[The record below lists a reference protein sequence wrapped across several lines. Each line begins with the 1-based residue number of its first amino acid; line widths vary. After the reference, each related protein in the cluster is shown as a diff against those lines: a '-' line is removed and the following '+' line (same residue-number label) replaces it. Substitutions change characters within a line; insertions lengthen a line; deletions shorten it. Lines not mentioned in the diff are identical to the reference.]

1 MGQKVNPTSFRLKI
15 TETWKSRWFARGK
28 KFAFYL
34 KQDSLIREAVLK
46 KFPKA
51 GIIRID
57 LERPSQEVNVIIH
70 STRPGMIIG
79 KGGAGI
85 EEFKKQLKKLLGIKS
100 ELKITIEESKQY
112 NLESQVWASS
122 IAEQLEKR
130 VALRRVMKGSLDQ
143 IMEAGAL
150 GAKIVVAGRIGGAE
164 IARTEWLYRGKLP
177 LHTLRARIDFAKATA
192 FTTYGTIGVKVWI
205 NKGELFEKTEDK
217 KGAPRMERKK

>member
-57 LERPSQEVNVIIH
+57 LERPSQEVSVIIH

-100 ELKITIEESKQY
+100 EMKITIEESKQY